1 MKECL
6 NRLRRNREDRIND
19 LLKNKDRLRNMILNA
34 LNRMKL
40 SQYKVLNSLMKHKQE
55 FNE

>member
-1 MKECL
+1 MKMKECL

-19 LLKNKDRLRNMILNA
+19 LLKNKDKLRNMLLNA

-40 SQYKVLNSLMKHKQE
+40 GQYKVLNSLMKHK
-55 FNE
+55 